1 MPRERE
7 LQRWDAGGDS
17 GDISLSLEDS
27 GTAGW
32 DQFAANEAMYGVSTS
47 YDENIYTTQIDRND
61 PRYKQLEDRAARIAR
76 EIEGTAPANAH
87 VAEERRQDA
96 QRGDAGMDEEEKY
109 SGVRREGANLPKR
122 AAGAYVPPGQ
132 RPLTNAPTVPGAPYD
147 PAIISLAKPAA
158 STERSIEQSKAA
170 DVAVS
175 EVKTPP
181 AEAVVKDA
189 KVSGAATTQQTPA
202 KRTENTTED
211 HVRGVADAFKGFA
224 NNEKLRLRLAQ
235 EQKRT
240 AQRAEKN
247 VKLNDLKKFAAN
259 FKLNSRI
266 PDDLVPILAKDHDK
280 QKEIQRKADDA
291 WKEEEKR
298 AKEREF
304 EKVSVGAASPGPSNA
319 SSMAATPSNAKVEGP
334 HVPFN
339 QQPRGGRLSG
349 TARQPQPIPGL
360 PMQSPRSN
368 AGGAPGRTYG
378 GGVPG
383 FPPRPQ
389 PLPADIRIPTGPAHP
404 VGPMDV
410 GPLSP
415 GTATKLNAGARAF
428 EFRPGAHAFTPT
440 GTTPSPQRLVP
451 ETADFFAKDKAAD
464 AKAKDTQKTDNND
477 TFSAVRQMQDES
489 VEQKA
494 QLSTLGGIPPPF
506 RTPPTWH
513 VEGQKFVSYEE
524 FMPKAPT
531 PSQPH
536 SQVHTP
542 NPNVGQ
548 MPPTN
553 QLPHHMQGPH
563 GTPTHRPPYIHPQH
577 MQPNMPPH
585 GPQFGPGV
593 HGFAGNGSVHS
604 SPRFQGAQV
613 AFNGQIPANMGMP
626 PFAGQQFGGQ
636 PMGPMGM
643 QGYGV
648 SPSMGYRQMN
658 VPGMPPGAGGMM
670 MMGPGGQGQHG
681 QSESRTPSREDQR
694 NRHPTNAARA
704 VPMQGYSRG
713 PQNFNPNM
721 MPGGVPMAN
730 QGSHTGFPMPGP
742 QGPQSYS
749 PMPPHATPHLP
760 HAHAHH
766 LQNSPY
772 AGSPRPAH
780 MMHTVSHHGYPTG
793 GQYAPNPGLGQNYPH
808 PHAMQHRQMSAGG
821 YPAMT
826 PRQQNAMPNLP
837 MQPSPGMGGG
847 GGAGSHGDE
856 GK

>member
-1 MPRERE
+1 MPRARE
-7 LQRWDAGGDS
+7 LQRWDAGDAAE
-17 GDISLSLEDS
+17 DLSLSLEDS
-27 GTAGW
+27 GTLGW
-32 DQFAANEAMYGVSTS
+32 DQFAANESKYGVSTS
-47 YDENIYTTQIDRND
+47 YDENIYTTQIDRSD

-96 QRGDAGMDEEEKY
+96 QGGDAGMDEEEKY
-109 SGVRREGANLPKR
+109 SGVRREGTNLPKR
-122 AAGAYVPPGQ
+122 AAGAYVPPSQ
-132 RPLTNAPTVPGAPYD
+132 RPLTNAPTVPGAPFD

-158 STERSIEQSKAA
+158 STDRGIEQPKAA
-170 DVAVS
+170 DAAIP
-175 EVKTPP
+175 ELRTPP
-181 AEAVVKDA
+181 TEVGAKDVKG
-189 KVSGAATTQQTPA
+189 SGGASTQQTPA
-202 KRTENTTED
+202 KKNENTTED
-211 HVRGVADAFKGFA
+211 HVRGVADSFKQFA
-224 NNEKLRLRLAQ
+224 NNEKLRMRMAQQHIQ

-291 WKEEEKR
+291 WKDEEKR
-298 AKEREF
+298 AKEREV
-304 EKVSVGAASPGPSNA
+304 EKASIGAASPGPSEA
-319 SSMAATPSNAKVEGP
+319 GSLAATPSVDKVVAP

-339 QQPRGGRLSG
+339 QQTRGGRLSG

-360 PMQSPRSN
+360 PIQSPRSN
-368 AGGAPGRTYG
+368 AGGAPNRTY

-404 VGPMDV
+404 AAPMDV

-415 GTATKLNAGARAF
+415 GAATKLNAGARAF

-464 AKAKDTQKTDNND
+464 AKAKEAEKSDDKEA
-477 TFSAVRQMQDES
+477 FSSVKQMQDEFA
-489 VEQKA
+489 EQKT
-494 QLSTLGGIPPPF
+494 QLSGIGGVPPPF
-506 RTPPTWH
+506 RAPPTWH
-513 VEGQKFVSYEE
+513 LEGQKFTSFEE
-524 FMPKAPT
+524 SMPKAPT

-548 MPPTN
+548 MPQTH
-553 QLPHHMQGPH
+553 QHVQHMQGPH
-563 GTPTHRPPYIHPQH
+563 GTPTHRPPYMHPQH
-577 MQPNMPPH
+577 MPPNMTPH
-585 GPQFGPGV
+585 QQNFGPGV

-613 AFNGQIPANMGMP
+613 AFNGQIPPNMGMP

-636 PMGPMGM
+636 PMGM

-648 SPSMGYRQMN
+648 SPSMGYRQVH
-658 VPGMPPGAGGMM
+658 VPGMPPNAGGMM

-681 QSESRTPSREDQR
+681 QSESRVENQR
-694 NRHPTNAARA
+694 NRHLTNTAPA
-704 VPMQGYSRG
+704 VPMG
-713 PQNFNPNM
+713 PQNYRGNPNQYNPNT

-730 QGSHTGFPMPGP
+730 QGSHSGYPMPG

-749 PMPPHATPHLP
+749 PMPPHATPHMP

-766 LQNSPY
+766 IQHSPY

-780 MMHTVSHHGYPTG
+780 MMHTASHQGFQPG
-793 GQYAPNPGLGQNYPH
+793 VAQYGPNAAGMGQNYPH
-808 PHAMQHRQMSAGG
+808 AYAMQHRQMSAGG

-826 PRQQNAMPNLP
+826 PRQQAAMPNLP

-847 GGAGSHGDE
+847 AGSHGDE